1 MSHVQQA
8 STTTEGSASKK
19 APPSNRPRLLLVQD
33 NAPGFINVWDKF
45 KMAGFEVELATTAH
59 LAVEKLRLA
68 APHAIFLDLSPANSR
83 GIDIIKEARR
93 NKKFA
98 DRPIYVAATGAVL
111 HNVKTGPKAASKVF
125 DKASTSVDVIVAELA
140 KIVSQHHTEMVA
152 KAAAEAS
159 PDAGGGKASG
169 TKVSL
174 NPLKLFRGFARKAD
188 EPANETA
195 KTPAT
200 PAADPPAAATAD
212 HPSKSPAPKTPTL
225 APPAAPPVSNANAG
239 GPPAPSGS
247 PARPGASGRPVV
259 GVFTVDSLGKI
270 VSADVPATKMF
281 GWEAAELV
289 GKQLKM
295 LVKEGFES
303 EFAKVLEP
311 AGNSSTQL
319 IAVRVTARTKDG
331 TEFPVSIT
339 RLAWS
344 SDTVT
349 ISKSTAQYTWTAV
362 FRDLTVA
369 SSNTSFLAGPTA
381 GANGATTAA
390 APNSALK
397 ELAEV
402 KETHAMLRGANQA
415 LQRQLEAISARLAAS
430 TQAAE
435 KAEKQRD
442 ELKARVEVL
451 ERQTKGNAASD
462 TELQRLSTEKFELEQ
477 QLEESRRNRQQLDK
491 VTIELEQAKAA
502 GRRADVLE
510 KQLRDA
516 TAELD
521 RLRANGNQHAE
532 RQASVESELRAQLT
546 SAKAAAEHAE
556 TDLKQKTNQCEQFQK
571 ELAALRRAH
580 DDLNKAIAQ
589 SQQRTEELERQVRE
603 STSASELTKAQ
614 HDKAAQD
621 RAGLESALRTEL
633 DDAKSSLREA
643 DEQRHRLED
652 ELAALRQQRN
662 DLTLSNRELDARLQQ
677 TVAGFERL
685 KEEHTQQTQ
694 QRQSDDSE
702 LQKQLEKLQQGLEKK
717 DADLKEAA
725 AQAKKLEREVTN
737 LREERHELHAKY
749 TGEKQA
755 VTKTK
760 RRIKELEKQL
770 REIASAFNTTKQE
783 LEKRAGDRN
792 RLESEL
798 EAELEAAKAAQHEQ
812 TVRANLL
819 ERELGQVCEGRDELR
834 AELEVEQH
842 KLLASAQRIEE
853 LEGRLRETAADL
865 ARAKAAAENHA
876 AVVESDESVAATNS
890 DALIRDLHR
899 LREDEA
905 AHAAEVAE
913 LERRVRDTVGSLAHV
928 TADLET
934 ERSERRRVEHRLA
947 TLTSQLEQMHLD
959 LKQHLESERAN
970 QARVTELEQQVRDRE
985 RALVRLRAD
994 LQKET
999 ANRDVVE
1006 QQLQAVGDM
1015 GAQLRQYLSLFEE
1028 SKKVFK
1034 RTQEQLEGKLHTT
1047 QESLAAAEAKLQKEI
1062 AERHGLE
1069 ASLSAAQ
1076 RSLNDQYEQK
1086 VLELARLQSDL
1097 QVEQLE
1103 RKRLEGD
1110 AHQSRYASLDSTRI
1124 ARTMLN
1130 SLRRQLH
1137 DAIDTLMQATRRLLQ
1152 ISSEGEQKKLV
1163 QSVLESALLLQ
1174 SSLEESSSSSPGGD
1188 AGSDPDLRSAA

>member
-1 MSHVQQA
+1 MSHVQQPS
-8 STTTEGSASKK
+8 STTEEGASATK
-19 APPSNRPRLLLVQD
+19 PTPSSRPRLLLIQD

-45 KMAGFEVELATTAH
+45 KKAGFEVELATTAH
-59 LAVEKLRLA
+59 LAVEKLRLT
-68 APHAIFLDLSPANSR
+68 APTAIFLDLSPANSR

-98 DRPIYVAATGAVL
+98 DRPIYVAATGAFV
-111 HNVKTGPKAASKVF
+111 NSVKTGPKGATKVF

-140 KIVSQHHTEMVA
+140 KIVPQHQTEMMA
-152 KAAAEAS
+152 RGAAETP
-159 PDAGGGKASG
+159 PDSG
-169 TKVSL
+169 AKTGKVSL
-174 NPLKLFRGFARKAD
+174 NPLKLFKGLGRKA
-188 EPANETA
+188 EQSGGETGKPPVTPPAQ
-195 KTPAT
+195 
-200 PAADPPAAATAD
+200 PAAAATVTQA
-212 HPSKSPAPKTPTL
+212 SKSVESKLAPAP
-225 APPAAPPVSNANAG
+225 APPQISSANPG
-239 GPPAPSGS
+239 GPPPPSS
-247 PARPGASGRPVV
+247 STARPMVPGRPVV
-259 GVFTVDSLGKI
+259 GVFTVDTLGKI
-270 VSADVPATKMF
+270 ISADIPAAKMF
-281 GWEAAELV
+281 GWEAPELV

-295 LVKEGFES
+295 LVKEGFEN
-303 EFAKVLEP
+303 EFAKILEP

-331 TEFPVSIT
+331 AEFPVSIT

-349 ISKSTAQYTWTAV
+349 IAKSTAQYTWTAV

-369 SSNTSFLAGPTA
+369 SSNTSFLAGPTV
-381 GANGATTAA
+381 GANGTATPAP
-390 APNSALK
+390 PNSALK

-415 LQRQLEAISARLAAS
+415 LQRQLEAMSARLTAS

-442 ELKARVEVL
+442 ELKARVEAL
-451 ERQTKGNAASD
+451 ERKGKGSKASD
-462 TELQRLSTEKFELEQ
+462 TEIRRLSTEKFELEQ

-491 VTIELEQAKAA
+491 VSTELEQAKAA
-502 GRRADVLE
+502 GRRSDALE
-510 KQLRDA
+510 QQLRD
-516 TAELD
+516 TKAELE
-521 RLRANGNQHAE
+521 RLQARGNQHAE
-532 RQASVESELRAQLT
+532 RQASLESDWRAQLT
-546 SAKAAAEHAE
+546 SAKAGAEKAE
-556 TDLKQKTNQCEQFQK
+556 TDLKQKTAQCEQFQT
-571 ELAALRRAH
+571 ELAALRRAQE
-580 DDLNKAIAQ
+580 DLNRAAAQ
-589 SQQRTEELERQVRE
+589 SRQRAEELERQLRE
-603 STSASELTKAQ
+603 STSESERTKAQ
-614 HDKAAQD
+614 QDKAAQN

-633 DDAKSSLREA
+633 DDAKSSLRDAE
-643 DEQRHRLED
+643 EQRQRFEN
-652 ELAALRQQRN
+652 ELAALRQERN
-662 DLTLSNRELDARLQQ
+662 DLTISNRELEARLQQ
-677 TVAGFERL
+677 TLAGFERL
-685 KEEHTQQTQ
+685 KEEHAQQTQ

-702 LQKQLEKLQQGLEKK
+702 LQKQIEKLRQALEKK
-717 DADLKEAA
+717 DADLKESAG
-725 AQAKKLEREVTN
+725 QAKKVEREVAN

-749 TGEKQA
+749 TAEKQSG
-755 VTKTK
+755 TKTK
-760 RRIKELEKQL
+760 RRVKELEKQL

-792 RLESEL
+792 RLESDLQGEL
-798 EAELEAAKAAQHEQ
+798 DAAKAAQHEQ

-819 ERELGQVCEGRDELR
+819 ERELGQVCEARDELR

-842 KLLASAQRIEE
+842 KLLGSSQRIEE

-876 AVVESDESVAATNS
+876 MVVESHQTAAITDA
-890 DALIRDLHR
+890 DALIKDLHR
-899 LREDEA
+899 LRENEA
-905 AHAAEVAE
+905 AHTAEVSE
-913 LERRVRDTVGSLAHV
+913 LERRVRDTVASLAHV

-934 ERSERRRVEHRLA
+934 ERSERRRVEQRLT
-947 TLTSQLEQMHLD
+947 TLTTQLEQMHLD

-970 QARVTELEQQVRDRE
+970 QARVTELEQQVRERE

-999 ANRDVVE
+999 ANRDLVE

-1034 RTQEQLEGKLHTT
+1034 RTQEQLEGKLRTT
-1047 QESLAAAEAKLQKEI
+1047 QESLAETEAKLEKEI
-1062 AERHGLE
+1062 AERRGLD

-1076 RSLNDQYEQK
+1076 RSLHDDYEQK
-1086 VLELARLQSDL
+1086 VLELARLQSEL

-1110 AHQSRYASLDSTRI
+1110 AHQSRYASLDSARI

-1163 QSVLESALLLQ
+1163 QSILESALLLQ
-1174 SSLEESSSSSPGGD
+1174 SSLEETSAPGPAAGEG
-1188 AGSDPDLRSAA
+1188 GSDADLRSAA